1 MRYQVLMLD
10 VPHSFFQSLK
20 FRFQGMDVNFT
31 AALTLQNVVDLCKN
45 QQIHLVILKFPDS
58 AMCSEFLIVLRRI
71 CTAPIIVILEK
82 HDVKI
87 ARSALQS
94 GADLCVGMQ
103 CSVDLTVDHIMAQF
117 RRYTGYDQH
126 SAQERQDFQ
135 IGDIYIDPARCVVR
149 VKERSVRLRPREF
162 QLLHYFMKHPD
173 EVLSAERICE
183 NAWNMEVGYGRGI
196 SQPIYLL
203 RQAIESNPEKPRY
216 IHTVHRVGYRFTP
229 NYVETCDECDSIVR
243 EL

>member
-1 MRYQVLMLD
+1 MRYQILMLN
-10 VPHSFFQSLK
+10 VPHNFCHALK
-20 FRFQGMDVNFT
+20 CRLQWMDINYMT
-31 AALTLQNVVDLCKN
+31 ALTPQNVEDICKN
-45 QQIHLVILKFPDS
+45 QQIHLAILKFTEP
-58 AMCSEFLIVLRRI
+58 AMCSEFLVALRRI
-71 CTAPIIVILEK
+71 CFVPIVVILEK
-82 HDVKI
+82 YDVKI
-87 ARSALQS
+87 AHVALQS
-94 GADLCVGMQ
+94 GADLCAGTQ

-126 SAQERQDFQ
+126 IDQKKQGFQ

-149 VKERSVRLRPREF
+149 VKERIVKLRPREF
-162 QLLHYFMKHPD
+162 SLLHFFMEHPD

-183 NAWNMEVGYGRGI
+183 KAWHMDAGYDRGI

-203 RQAIESNPEKPRY
+203 RQAIEPDPENPRY

-229 NYVETCDECDSIVR
+229 NFVETCDECDGIVR

>member
-1 MRYQVLMLD
+1 MR
-10 VPHSFFQSLK
+10 
-20 FRFQGMDVNFT
+20 
-31 AALTLQNVVDLCKN
+31 
-45 QQIHLVILKFPDS
+45 
-58 AMCSEFLIVLRRI
+58 
-71 CTAPIIVILEK
+71 
-82 HDVKI
+82 
-87 ARSALQS
+87 
-94 GADLCVGMQ
+94 
-103 CSVDLTVDHIMAQF
+103 SVDLTADHIMAQF

-135 IGDIYIDPARCVVR
+135 IDDIYIDPARCVVR

-162 QLLHYFMKHPD
+162 SLLHYFMKHPD

-183 NAWNMEVGYGRGI
+183 NAWNMDAGYDRGI

-203 RQAIESNPEKPRY
+203 RQAIEPDPENPRY

-229 NYVETCDECDSIVR
+229 NFVVICDECDSIVR